1 MATKPNERTT
11 YKAKVTG
18 RHAVTLPA
26 KLCRELA
33 IENGDTVEFEVT
45 GNHAVV
51 RKVEAFD
58 PRSLRGILA
67 DDFRDW
73 DDIVSFI
80 EEERAS
86 WERPWD
92 RDLFPPGEPTG
103 PAE

>member
-1 MATKPNERTT
+1 MVTKQQDAIT

-26 KLCRELA
+26 KLCRTLG
-33 IENGDTVEFEVT
+33 IENGDTVEFEVD
-45 GNHAVV
+45 GDHAVV
-51 RKVEAFD
+51 RKSETFD

-73 DDIVSFI
+73 DDIVAFI
-80 EEERAS
+80 EEERSS

-92 RDLFPPGEPTG
+92 RDLSPAAKPT
-103 PAE
+103 E

>member
-1 MATKPNERTT
+1 MVAKQEQQKTT

-26 KLCRELA
+26 KLCRTLN
-33 IENGDTVEFEVT
+33 IENGDTVEFELD
-45 GNHAVV
+45 GDHAVV

-58 PRSLRGILA
+58 PRSLRGILRPY
-67 DDFRDW
+67 FRDW

-80 EEERAS
+80 EEERAG

-92 RDLFPPGEPTG
+92 RDLLPPVEPT
-103 PAE
+103 E